1 MSARGGGFTL
11 VGLLVAGSLG
21 SLLLLS
27 MSTLWVQARIELQRG
42 EAAARLQDTGRHV
55 LGLLQRELAL
65 AAFSAGLPAAR
76 VAPREP
82 LSLACADGVDWAL
95 ATGPNPDIAP
105 AAGEPTLT
113 VSGHRLDCV
122 DADDVQPDSPLLV
135 LRRSA
140 TQPALV
146 PGSSVL
152 PADGRWYLRRDDL
165 VLEADWFH
173 LPEGALLED
182 VPVEAGTSY
191 WDWRVAIYYLRQW
204 SRQPGDGIPTLCV
217 EHLQALRMITE
228 CLAEGV
234 EQWALEF
241 GLDLDH
247 DGVVDSYREVPT
259 SAQLSQARLLQVHLL
274 LRSIDPLP
282 GVSQPQVFR
291 LGPRSL
297 QRSADGY
304 LRQTATLTMPLT
316 NLNLQRDLE
325 WRP

>member
-1 MSARGGGFTL
+1 MKARGSGFTL
-11 VGLLVAGSLG
+11 VGLLIAGGLG

-27 MSTLWVQARIELQRG
+27 MSALWVQARIELQRG

-55 LGLLQRELAL
+55 LALLQRELAL
-65 AAFSAGLPAAR
+65 TAFSAGLPAAR
-76 VAPREP
+76 VASRA
-82 LSLACADGVDWAL
+82 SVSFACGDGVDWAL
-95 ATGPNPDIAP
+95 AAAPNPDVALADGDP
-105 AAGEPTLT
+105 LLT
-113 VSGHRLDCV
+113 VSGHHLDCIDV
-122 DADDVQPDSPLLV
+122 DAVQPDSPLLV

-140 TQPALV
+140 TQPAFV

-247 DGVVDSYREVPT
+247 DGVVDSYREAPT
-259 SAQLSQARLLQVHLL
+259 AAQLPQTRLLQVHLL

-282 GVSQPQVFR
+282 GVSQPQGFR
-291 LGPRSL
+291 LGPRRL
-297 QRSADGY
+297 QRPGDGY
-304 LRQTATLTMPLT
+304 LRQTATLTLPLT

-325 WRP
+325 WLP